1 MASTAVARPEVP
13 SPGAWKIDPAHHHV
27 GFVARHLMVTKVRG
41 RFADVDGVV
50 RIAERPEDSSVEV
63 RIGSASLDTGNP
75 DRDAHL
81 RSPDFLEVERYP
93 ELRFTSTKVEVTGPT
108 SLKLHGDLTV
118 RDVTRPVVLDVEYEG
133 LSRGPR
139 GDARVGFSATTRID
153 REDWGLTWN
162 VTLETGGW
170 LVSKD
175 VDLEIDVELK
185 QDQPIEQVA

>member
-1 MASTAVARPEVP
+1 MASTAAAAQAVP
-13 SPGAWKIDPAHHHV
+13 SPGVWKLDAAHHNV

-41 RFADVDGVV
+41 RFTDVDGVI
-50 RIAERPEDSSVEV
+50 RIAERPEDSSVTI
-63 RIGSASLDTGNP
+63 RIGAASIDTGSP

-108 SLKLHGDLTV
+108 TLKLSGDLTV
-118 RDVTRPVVLDVEYEG
+118 RDVTRPVVLDVGYEG
-133 LSRGPR
+133 LSRGPQ
-139 GDARVGFSATTRID
+139 GDARVGFSARTRID

-162 VTLETGGW
+162 VGLETGGW
-170 LVSKD
+170 LVSKE

-185 QDQPIEQVA
+185 QDQPVEKVA